1 MHNLAQLQ
9 VWCGVVMWVVVWVLV
24 DGMLVNFCCRKGG
37 GLTLRWRLQE
47 GVVQD
52 SKDSPVEAVRAFI
65 KRIAGKE

>member
-1 MHNLAQLQ
+1 MQNLAQ
-9 VWCGVVMWVVVWVLV
+9 
-24 DGMLVNFCCRKGG
+24 
-37 GLTLRWRLQE
+37 LQE

>member
-1 MHNLAQLQ
+1 MALIRFFA
-9 VWCGVVMWVVVWVLV
+9 VGGAGV
-24 DGMLVNFCCRKGG
+24 
-37 GLTLRWRLQE
+37 QE

>member
-1 MHNLAQLQ
+1 
-9 VWCGVVMWVVVWVLV
+9 
-24 DGMLVNFCCRKGG
+24 ML
-37 GLTLRWRLQE
+37 LTLILLPLILIPILLPLLMQE